1 MMKMMNRTMILS
13 LLNYIRI
20 MCDNESAICIKMY
33 VIDILKDVIH
43 TLERFQSLL
52 KIDGINSKT
61 MVLNDIQ
68 AILNDIESIRKDLN
82 I

>member
-1 MMKMMNRTMILS
+1 MLDRKIILS
-13 LLNYIRI
+13 LLNYVKI
-20 MCDNESAICIKMY
+20 MCDNVSAVCIKMY
-33 VIDILKDVIH
+33 ILDILKDSIN

-52 KIDGINSKT
+52 KIDGINSKM

-68 AILNDIESIRKDLN
+68 SILNDLELIRKDLN